1 MEKISLTMKEAKRF
15 DVIQMALRG
24 EVSMSKAAE
33 VLGVCLRQAYRI
45 KKKIKEKGVKGVVH
59 GNRGSCCKRKLS
71 EKIERRI
78 VDLRKGKYKGF
89 NDTHFTE
96 KLLAEG
102 IKLSREKVRRVLR
115 KAGIASP
122 RKRKPGKYRS
132 RRDRRD
138 SEGLMLQT
146 DGSHHDWLEGRGP
159 KLCLIGVIDD
169 ATSKVP
175 AVRFEDGETTQGYFK
190 VFERAFESKGLPHS
204 IYADR
209 HSIFRTDRE
218 LTIEEQLAGIK
229 KPLTQAGR
237 ALDELGITLIPA
249 GSPQAKGRIERLWGT
264 FQDRLISELRLAG
277 AKTKK
282 EAQAVLNRFVPE
294 YNRRFGRKPA
304 CMKSAWRK
312 LDGFDLKRILCWKHK
327 RIVAKDNTISFKG
340 LNLQLPKVKPL
351 QSLVGK
357 KVTVLVLRNRMIEV
371 YYKNL
376 KLAGFANQNIE
387 MEVA

>member
-1 MEKISLTMKEAKRF
+1 
-15 DVIQMALRG
+15 
-24 EVSMSKAAE
+24 VSMSRAAE

-45 KKKIKEKGVKGVVH
+45 KKKVKEKGVEGVVH

-71 EKIERRI
+71 EKMERRI

-96 KLLAEG
+96 KLLEEG
-102 IKLSREKVRRVLR
+102 IRLSREKVRRVLR
-115 KAGIASP
+115 GAGIASP
-122 RKRKPGKYRS
+122 RKRKRGKYRS
-132 RRDRRD
+132 RRDRKN

-146 DGSHHDWLEGRGP
+146 DGSRHDWLEGRGP

-175 AVRFEDGETTQGYFK
+175 AARFEECETTQGYFE
-190 VFERAFESKGLPHS
+190 VFERAFKSKGLPHS

-209 HSIFRTDRE
+209 HSIFRSDRE
-218 LTIEEQLAGIK
+218 LTIEEQLEGIK
-229 KPLTQAGR
+229 KPLTQVGR
-237 ALDELGITLIPA
+237 ALDELGITLILA

-264 FQDRLISELRLAG
+264 FQDRLISELRLEG

-282 EAQAVLNRFVPE
+282 EAQNVLKRFLPE
-294 YNRRFGRKPA
+294 YNRRFGKKPA
-304 CMKSAWRK
+304 CMKPAWRK
-312 LDGFDLKRILCWKHK
+312 LDGCDLKRILCWKHK
-327 RIVAKDNTISFKG
+327 RIVANDNTISFKG
-340 LNLQLPKVKPL
+340 LNMQLPKVKPL
-351 QSLVGK
+351 QSLAGK
-357 KVTVLVLRNRMIEV
+357 KVTVLVLKNKVIEV

-376 KLAGFANQNIE
+376 KLAGFADHNMK

>member
-1 MEKISLTMKEAKRF
+1 MEEAKRF

-45 KKKIKEKGVKGVVH
+45 KKKVKEKGVKGIVH
-59 GNRGSCCKRKLS
+59 GNRGSRCQWKLS
-71 EKIERRI
+71 EKAEGRI

-96 KLLAEG
+96 KLLEEG
-102 IKLSREKVRRVLR
+102 IKVSREKVRRVLR

-122 RKRKPGKYRS
+122 RKRKRAKYRS
-132 RRDRRD
+132 RRDRRK

-169 ATSKVP
+169 ATGKVP
-175 AVRFEDGETTQGYFK
+175 AARFDDGETTEGYFE
-190 VFERAFESKGLPHS
+190 VFERAFKSKGLPHS
-204 IYADR
+204 IYADK
-209 HSIFRTDRE
+209 HSIFRSDRE

-237 ALDELGITLIPA
+237 ALDELGITLILA
-249 GSPQAKGRIERLWGT
+249 GSPQAKGRIERLWNT

-282 EAQAVLNRFVPE
+282 EAQVVLNRFLPE

-312 LDGFDLKRILCWKHK
+312 VPDNIELKKILCWKHE
-327 RIVAKDNTISFKG
+327 RIVARDNTISFKG
-340 LNLQLPKVKPL
+340 LTLQLPKLKPF
-351 QSLVGK
+351 QSLVRK
-357 KVTVLVLRNRMIEV
+357 KVVVLVLRNRMVEV

-376 KLAGFANQNIE
+376 KLAGFANQN
-387 MEVA
+387 METEAA